1 MAWKP
6 VNYGDDRNPG
16 VWDTGNGS
24 LRYVADNADYPGI
37 ERVTIRSYCGRN
49 AEDCRFYRLTDD
61 PDQTFDTLNKAQ
73 RAWRK
78 FVKFIHIDEPR
89 KWVEPK

>member
-16 VWDTGNGS
+16 VWDTGNG
-24 LRYVADNADYPGI
+24 
-37 ERVTIRSYCGRN
+37 
-49 AEDCRFYRLTDD
+49 EDCRFYRLTDD
-61 PDQTFDTLNKAQ
+61 PDQTFDTLNKAR

>member
-24 LRYVADNADYPGI
+24 LRNQ
-37 ERVTIRSYCGRN
+37 ERI
-49 AEDCRFYRLTDD
+49 A
-61 PDQTFDTLNKAQ
+61 A
-73 RAWRK
+73 
-78 FVKFIHIDEPR
+78 
-89 KWVEPK
+89 